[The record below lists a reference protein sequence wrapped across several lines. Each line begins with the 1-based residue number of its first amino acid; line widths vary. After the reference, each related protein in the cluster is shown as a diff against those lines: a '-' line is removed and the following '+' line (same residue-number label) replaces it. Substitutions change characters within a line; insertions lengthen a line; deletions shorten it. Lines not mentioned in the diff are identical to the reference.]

1 MKYIKPYRI
10 FEAGATAPA
19 ALTEEQIKWL
29 NKCAAGSWKL
39 NRQTGLINV
48 DGNFDCSGQGLTDF
62 KVVKFGKVSGNFYCN
77 NNQLTSL
84 EGAPQRVSRGFNC
97 HYNQLTTLEGAPQ
110 SVGRSFFCHSN
121 QLTSLEGAPQT
132 VGEGFYCSDNVLTSL
147 VGAPRKVGGDFRCE
161 DNPVSETTL
170 KAIFALMEKG
180 MAYQQALEEFWPDMS
195 DEDRA
200 LIYKKMPDL
209 SPEDVRKYKALATY
223 GNIKGY
229 L

>member
-1 MKYIKPYRI
+1 M
-10 FEAGATAPA
+10 
-19 ALTEEQIKWL
+19 
-29 NKCAAGSWKL
+29 
-39 NRQTGLINV
+39 

-84 EGAPQRVSRGFNC
+84 EGAPQSVSRGFNC

-121 QLTSLEGAPQT
+121 Q
-132 VGEGFYCSDNVLTSL
+132 LTSL